1 MKKYWAVATLA
12 GNIERVQA
20 LLDGGADINSLD
32 KYGQTAL
39 MNASA
44 RGNLNLVEV
53 LVKHGAELN
62 HTAKYRL
69 TALMLAVINH
79 HKAVVSVLLK
89 AGANAEPGGSK
100 GHFECTPLEYA
111 KEHGLHEIAVILSNR
126 T

>member
-1 MKKYWAVATLA
+1 MKKDWAEATRT

-20 LLDGGADINSLD
+20 LLNEGTDINSLD

-39 MNASA
+39 MNAA
-44 RGNLNLVEV
+44 TRGDINLVQV

-62 HTAKYRL
+62 HTAKYKL

-79 HKAVVSVLLK
+79 HKAVVSVLLE
-89 AGANAEPGGSK
+89 AGANAELGGSK
-100 GHFECTPLEYA
+100 GHFERTPLGYA
-111 KEHGLHEIAVILSNR
+111 KEHGLHEIAVILSNC